1 MNDREVQD
9 TIQSI
14 VVEIPSQGVNNLE
27 MKPSLHWNTDPKIQE
42 AVEQLGI
49 LENPADTS
57 RKLHL
62 DPFDPK
68 TIEFLKEL
76 GVDTN
81 PIDPIL
87 IGGKK
92 RPRAKT
98 VSLTDLIDQ
107 TGDVADSDIIIIDVG
122 IVQQPDRIKV
132 KNQD

>member
-9 TIQSI
+9 KIPRI
-14 VVEIPSQGVNNLE
+14 LGEIPSRGVKNIK
-27 MKPSLHWNTDPKIQE
+27 MKPSLHWNTNPKIQE

-49 LENPADTS
+49 LKKSVDPRRN
-57 RKLHL
+57 LHL

-87 IGGKK
+87 IGEKK

-107 TGDVADSDIIIIDVG
+107 TGDVADSDIIDVG
-122 IVQQPDRIKV
+122 IVHEPDRIKV